1 MDVLVGLQYGDEGK
15 GKITDRLS
23 SNYDIV
29 ARYQGGNNAGHTIYH
44 NGEKIVLHHIPS
56 GIINPDTKNF
66 LGNGMVINPF
76 ELMKGIKEI
85 EEKIPGASDRI
96 YVAKGAHIITALHLL
111 EDFLDKGSTKGKI
124 GTTMKGIGPCYRDKI
139 YRKGIR
145 VEDIF
150 DESFNQRAEEME
162 KTIVDIA
169 VRSWD
174 LGETTSGSWQKK
186 HEKFLKGVEWMKK
199 NIKVVNN
206 NQVRKWTKEG
216 KTILA
221 EGAQG
226 TMLDIEHG
234 SYPFV
239 TSSSTISS
247 GATTGLAM
255 PPQSINRVYGVFK
268 AYLTRVGNGE
278 MDTELFDETGA
289 YLAKVGNEFGAT
301 TGRPRRCGWL
311 NLDELK
317 EAVELNGVTDL
328 IMTKGDVMT
337 GMKTVK
343 ILWQGEYHEFEG
355 WESMD
360 IIDTFPITF
369 IDKNLNEYIHFIE
382 EKLGMRISIVS
393 TSPKRNDVMELV

>member
-56 GIINPDTKNF
+56 GIINPETKNF
-66 LGNGMVINPF
+66 LGNGMVINPY

-85 EEKIPGASDRI
+85 EEKIPGATERI
-96 YVAKGAHIITALHLL
+96 YVSKGAHLITALHLL
-111 EDFLDKGSTKGKI
+111 EDFLDKGSSKGKI
-124 GTTMKGIGPCYRDKI
+124 GTTMKGIGPCYRDKV
-139 YRKGIR
+139 YRKGLR

-150 DESFNQRAEEME
+150 SDDFKSRVSEIEE
-162 KTIVDIA
+162 KITDIT
-169 VRSWD
+169 VSSWD
-174 LGETTSGSWQKK
+174 LGETKTSWKKK
-186 HEKFLKGVEWMKK
+186 HTNFLKGVKFLKK
-199 NIKVVNN
+199 NIQIVDN
-206 NQVRKWTKEG
+206 NQLRKLAAKGETV
-216 KTILA
+216 LA

-234 SYPFV
+234 SFPFV

-255 PPQSINRVYGVFK
+255 PPQSIDRVFGVFK

-278 MDTELFDETGA
+278 MDTELFDETGEH
-289 YLAKVGNEFGAT
+289 LTKVGNEFGAT

-317 EAVELNGVTDL
+317 ESVELNGVTDL
-328 IMTKGDVMT
+328 IMTKGDVMC
-337 GMKTVK
+337 GMKNVK
-343 ILWQGEYHEFEG
+343 ILWNNEYHTFDG
-355 WESMD
+355 WDSMTVAE
-360 IIDTFPITF
+360 IFPLQF
-369 IDKNLNEYIHFIE
+369 IDKNLNDYIKFIE
-382 EKLGMRISIVS
+382 RKLEMRISIVS
-393 TSPKRNDVMELV
+393 TSPQRNDVTEFAV